1 MWNIGGV
8 PLKTPIALLQHSL
21 VSAKLCS
28 RQDFSI
34 VLLGNYMTV
43 GNGLF
48 CL

>member
-8 PLKTPIALLQHSL
+8 PLKTQIALLQHSL

-28 RQDFSI
+28 WQDFSI